1 MTNDLNPA
9 GVEAA
14 TIRICPER
22 DGPCPH
28 GMDCP
33 YVIDRYSCSDSLVA
47 PVRRAPPT
55 ASLPQPEGETAEL
68 VEELLDWGRQE
79 QEGLTWAGEHILVR
93 AADALTS
100 LTQRL
105 AVVEAERD
113 EARKLNNKYA
123 WERDKAREERDAAER
138 RSEAFWKPQLQAAE
152 AQLAHAREAAS
163 ALSRVLSDIEFMVEG
178 GHIPNVLDDVIY
190 ANAREALR
198 ALGGGK

>member
-14 TIRICPER
+14 KASLTKSWQFQSWVF
-22 DGPCPH
+22 GPPN
-28 GMDCP
+28 DTVKAAIIA
-33 YVIDRYSCSDSLVA
+33 YLS
-47 PVRRAPPT
+47 
-55 ASLPQPEGETAEL
+55 SLPQPEGETAEL